1 MHPMFRQR
9 ANGEEYSRSSEIDLQ
24 FVRSVHGI
32 KRRLIALY
40 NLLHIE
46 TILMTPSRNRRVTRS
61 LALIV
66 GLALAFALHIGAPI
80 IPGPVAHAQNDDF
93 DESDFDDFDDDDF
106 GDDDFDD
113 DFDDDSFGVD
123 DDDRFGFGDDDEFGD
138 DDDEFDD
145 DDDEFDDEFDDDDGP
160 GGDDDDDE
168 DDDLGDDDE
177 RGIVGNLADYNAYAG
192 TYEADE
198 DGFPARRG
206 EVLVFGLDEERLS
219 RATALGFEVLESSEL
234 ESIDSAVLRLSVP
247 DHFPTTMDAINGLQR
262 IIPAAPF
269 DYNHIF
275 ELPERRSRVD
285 GPIAQR
291 PSSANA
297 APGQGIR
304 LGIVDTLVDA
314 THPSLRSQ
322 SIVVKDFGSSG
333 GRDTVHAT
341 AVVSIIAG
349 SDERSG
355 YTGLLP
361 GSEVFAAN
369 VFAFDITGRPS
380 TTAFTMATALDW
392 LASQDVGVINAS
404 IAGPHSDVLEAVL
417 QRLQQRGHHVVAA
430 VGNEG
435 PGAPPMYPAAYAD
448 VTGVT
453 AVDES
458 GRVYRQA
465 GRGAHVDFA
474 APGVGITAA
483 LSGGTY
489 ARFTGTSFATAV
501 VSAVL
506 ARRLRT
512 RDEGRS
518 DSVAGSNSTFDLGS
532 PGWDATYGHGLIDL
546 DAVVED

>member
-1 MHPMFRQR
+1 
-9 ANGEEYSRSSEIDLQ
+9 
-24 FVRSVHGI
+24 
-32 KRRLIALY
+32 
-40 NLLHIE
+40 
-46 TILMTPSRNRRVTRS
+46 MTRP

-66 GLALAFALHIGAPI
+66 GLALVSALHIGAPI

-93 DESDFDDFDDDDF
+93 DDSDFDDFDDDDF
-106 GDDDFDD
+106 GDEGFDDDDFGID
-113 DFDDDSFGVD
+113 DFDDDSFGADDDFDDDAFDD
-123 DDDRFGFGDDDEFGD
+123 DDDRFELG

-145 DDDEFDDEFDDDDGP
+145 DADADDV
-160 GGDDDDDE
+160 DDDDDD

-177 RGIVGNLADYNAYAG
+177 RGVVSDLADYNAYSG
-192 TYEADE
+192 TYESDE

-219 RATALGFEVLESSEL
+219 RATALGFEVLERGEL
-234 ESIDSAVLRLSVP
+234 ESIDSAVMRLSVP
-247 DHFPTTMDAINGLQR
+247 DHFPTTMDAISGLQQ

-275 ELPERRSRVD
+275 KLPERRSRAD
-285 GPIAQR
+285 GPIAQGQ
-291 PSSANA
+291 SSPDT
-297 APGQGIR
+297 APGEGIR
-304 LGIVDTLVDA
+304 LGIVDTLVDP

-322 SIVVKDFGSSG
+322 RIVVKDFGGGG

-341 AVVSIIAG
+341 AIVSIIAG
-349 SDERSG
+349 SDERAG

-369 VFAFDITGRPS
+369 VFSFDITGRPS

-435 PGAPPMYPAAYAD
+435 PGAPPMYPAAYAN

-458 GRVYRQA
+458 GRVYRRA
-465 GRGAHVDFA
+465 GRGSHVDFA

-483 LSGGTY
+483 LAGGTY
-489 ARFTGTSFATAV
+489 AQFTGTSFATAV
-501 VSAVL
+501 VSAVF
-506 ARRLRT
+506 ARQLRT
-512 RDEGRS
+512 RDEDRS
-518 DSVAGSNSTFDLGS
+518 DRVAGNNATFDLGS
-532 PGWDATYGHGLIDL
+532 PGWDATYGHGLIDPAITVQ
-546 DAVVED
+546 D